1 MKIGYD
7 RQQPE
12 VDLLLLVVYLGLG
25 FIIGV
30 LAQGYIIIKDSKSC
44 SICRRCLCQANC
56 LACGALTLLLLLEKD
71 YDSLA
76 LYAWGFGIF
85 CGGYYYTLKMYTY
98 ELVKF
103 KIMERAWGF
112 VSAAQCL
119 PILIGS
125 PISCKS
131 TCKCSFESLLIALIV
146 FNQHHGNLKSTHII
160 NIHSNLHHVSLEST
174 NIMKVGQ
181 LV

>member
-12 VDLLLLVVYLGLG
+12 EDLLLVVVYLGLG
-25 FIIGV
+25 FTIGV

-56 LACGALTLLLLLEKD
+56 LACGALTLILLLEKD

-112 VSAAQCL
+112 VCAAQCL

-131 TCKCSFESLLIALIV
+131 TCKWSFESLYCLNCIQ
-146 FNQHHGNLKSTHII
+146 FTSWKSTRII
-160 NIHSNLHHVSLEST
+160 NIHSNLHHVSQRQPT
-174 NIMKVGQ
+174 
-181 LV
+181 